1 MQLCHP
7 GRQSPLGAG
16 ERGLLTS
23 TIAPSPI
30 PLDIGDGILA
40 TLVRMLVFAT
50 PREMTVADIETVT
63 RQFVDAAHLMADA
76 GFSGIELHGAHGYLI
91 GKFYF
96 TECPW
101 SDTSADN
108 MFNRPIPLPQGMSS
122 SFQEQAKP
130 TVTTRNDLMNTN

>member
-40 TLVRMLVFAT
+40 TLVRMLVFPT

-63 RQFVDAAHLMADA
+63 RQFVDAARLMADA

-108 MFNRPIPLPQGMSS
+108 MFNRPIPLPQGMS
-122 SFQEQAKP
+122 
-130 TVTTRNDLMNTN
+130 